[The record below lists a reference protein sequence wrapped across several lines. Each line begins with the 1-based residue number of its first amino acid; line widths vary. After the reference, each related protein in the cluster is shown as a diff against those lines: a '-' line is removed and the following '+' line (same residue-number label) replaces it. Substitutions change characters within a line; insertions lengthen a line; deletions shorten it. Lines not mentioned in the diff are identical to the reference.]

1 MRFKLC
7 VWFWFFYLFYLFIF
21 TRFSRSTAQRYW
33 GKNLFLSQSNNNLL
47 MLSHSNHSPI
57 NCSIPSSASPRVWGS
72 HSRTAPGA
80 ASPPRPPG
88 SCSPRSAAG
97 WPGERCPAWGHA
109 AEAETGHCL
118 YQTWELPHHRRRTA
132 VAVGHESRSE
142 MSVGNVLFKS
152 VRVTSL
158 TSQPRFHGSA
168 KCWH

>member
-1 MRFKLC
+1 MYFVLI
-7 VWFWFFYLFYLFIF
+7 FIF
-21 TRFSRSTAQRYW
+21 THFSRSTAQRYW
-33 GKNLFLSQSNNNLL
+33 GGKPCFYLNQTIICWCHLIPTTV
-47 MLSHSNHSPI
+47 PI
-57 NCSIPSSASPRVWGS
+57 NCRVPSSASPRVWGS

-97 WPGERCPAWGHA
+97 WPGERCPAWGDTAA
-109 AEAETGHCL
+109 AEMGHCL
-118 YQTWELPHHRRRTA
+118 YQTWELPHHRRWTA
-132 VAVGHESRSE
+132 VAVGHSSRSE
-142 MSVGNVLFKS
+142 MSVGDVLFKS